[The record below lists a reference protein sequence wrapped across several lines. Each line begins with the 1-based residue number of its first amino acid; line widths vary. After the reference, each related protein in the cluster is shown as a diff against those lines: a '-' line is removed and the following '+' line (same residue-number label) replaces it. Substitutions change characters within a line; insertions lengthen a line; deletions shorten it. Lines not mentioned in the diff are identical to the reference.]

1 MVNSYKK
8 PEARASG
15 YDAINALSMAVAVIA
30 VCGLVWIAL
39 TEYAGRFPTDV
50 CTGYLPGHSILGIGP
65 SLMLLTEFG
74 AVSASIHVDVA

>member
-39 TEYAGRFPTDV
+39 NE
-50 CTGYLPGHSILGIGP
+50 
-65 SLMLLTEFG
+65 
-74 AVSASIHVDVA
+74 